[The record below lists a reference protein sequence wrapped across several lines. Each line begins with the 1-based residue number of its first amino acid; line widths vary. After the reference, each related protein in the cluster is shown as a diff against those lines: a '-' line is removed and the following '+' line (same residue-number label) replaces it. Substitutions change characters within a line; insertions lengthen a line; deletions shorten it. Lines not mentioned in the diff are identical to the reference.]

1 MSQNAETPLLSI
13 VIPAYNEEKRLPD
26 SLRQV
31 AEFVSQQSYP
41 IEVIIVDNNSRDLTG
56 EIAKEFARTFPY
68 ARALHEPHQGK
79 GAAVRT
85 GVLAGCGDYL
95 MVCDADFSMPVVE
108 IDKFVPPSI
117 NGYDIAIASREVP
130 GARRVEEPEYR
141 HLMGRVFNFIVRL
154 LAIPQIQDTQCGFK
168 AFRRDV
174 AQDVFSLQTI
184 DGWGFDV
191 EVLFIG
197 LRHGYRLVEV
207 PITWYYKPQSR
218 VNPIRDSIKMV
229 LEVLKVRLNGWRGL
243 YGGKSPAS

>member
-68 ARALHEPHQGK
+68 ARALHEPRQGK